1 MQHKL
6 SFYHVVTPPF
16 LDPADGAVNR
26 IVFATRSGQVRIV
39 DEGTWQSL
47 LAGAPSLPDALTSE
61 LADMQLLVAADEN
74 ELKQVL
80 DRSNAASASTSDYYS
95 VIQPTA
101 LCQLGCDYCGQE
113 HTSKQLSEV
122 DQDLVL
128 ERIKHG
134 LGRSSRYATLSICW
148 FGGEPLLGLA
158 AMRRMTPRLI
168 EIAAAANCTYGA
180 KIVTNGVALT
190 PALIRELAGPM
201 QVKQIE
207 VTLDGVAEVH
217 DARRH
222 NKGGGPTF
230 DRIFANLLA
239 LTKFAEHG
247 VSVSVRC
254 NVDRRNYHS
263 VSPLLQ
269 QLAEAGVQR
278 AIKFY
283 VASVY
288 SWGNAAH
295 ELALTP
301 DEFALMETDWLRQQ
315 VELGF
320 DPQLIP
326 SQKAIVCMAVKP
338 ESRLYDA
345 YGNIFN
351 CTEVSYVPS
360 YGMPN
365 KYLLGQI
372 WKEDAKSPRDR
383 LGDFNQKI
391 EDGTYQCS
399 SCSMLPVCG
408 GGCPKKWLE
417 GYVPCPST
425 KRNMR
430 DRLQLMYAAA
440 LHKKAALES
449 NVVHTAVK
457 CQNGCTVRLLGHPR
471 KNFIS

>member
-6 SFYHVVTPPF
+6 SFYHVATPPF

-26 IVFATRSGQVRIV
+26 IVLATRSGQVRII
-39 DEGTWQSL
+39 DEGTWQRL
-47 LAGAPSLPDALTSE
+47 LAGAPSLPDALMSE
-61 LADMQLLVAADEN
+61 LAGMQLLVPADEN
-74 ELKQVL
+74 ELQQVL
-80 DRSNAASASTSDYYS
+80 ARSNASSAASSDYYS

-128 ERIKHG
+128 ERISNG
-134 LGRSSRYATLSICW
+134 IRRSNRYASLSICW

-180 KIVTNGVALT
+180 KLVTNGVALT
-190 PALIRELAGPM
+190 PALISELVGPM
-201 QVKQIE
+201 RVKQIE
-207 VTLDGVAEVH
+207 VTLDGIAEVH

-222 NKGGGPTF
+222 NKGGGRTF
-230 DRIFANLLA
+230 ERIFANLLA
-239 LTKFAEHG
+239 LAKCAQDG
-247 VSVSVRC
+247 LSVSVRC

-263 VSPLLQ
+263 VSPLLR
-269 QLAEAGVQR
+269 QLAEAGLQGKIR
-278 AIKFY
+278 FY

-288 SWGNAAH
+288 SWGNTAH
-295 ELALTP
+295 ELALSP
-301 DEFALMETDWLRQQ
+301 EEFAAMETDWLTQQ

-326 SQKAIVCMAVKP
+326 AQKSIVCMAVKP

-365 KYLLGQI
+365 KYLLGQL
-372 WKEDAKSPRDR
+372 WKEDATSARDR

-391 EDGTYQCS
+391 EDGAYQCS
-399 SCSMLPVCG
+399 SCCMLPVCG

-417 GYVPCPST
+417 GYVPCPSS

-430 DRLQLMYAAA
+430 DRLQLMYAASLQQQA
-440 LHKKAALES
+440 
-449 NVVHTAVK
+449 
-457 CQNGCTVRLLGHPR
+457 
-471 KNFIS
+471 